1 MPPLWDEEG
10 TVPPVLDN
18 KKHPSLTG
26 RRKKFH
32 VINTSR
38 QRLFWACE
46 KERGEMGTDF
56 RHLQSPQEKINSG
69 HNYVWDNNWGPPSLS
84 LYFQTACCLLQSC
97 HNSASYQYIK
107 RLIWQPN
114 HRFAVGMWGSG
125 QENCLFMIQQ
135 RLWTRTDAVA
145 NWKMNENWQVSQ
157 GNQSDRIGFQYGNAG
172 EMITWK
178 LLQHI
183 SDFSFLRD
191 NGLVC
196 PLGLTRCSASKGK
209 STKSRMKV
217 PAPEIFINMVV
228 KGLKRLFSQPPF

>member
-1 MPPLWDEEG
+1 MSEITIEDLHLCLCIFRQQLAVYCKVV
-10 TVPPVLDN
+10 TIL
-18 KKHPSLTG
+18 H
-26 RRKKFH
+26 H
-32 VINTSR
+32 INISR
-38 QRLFWACE
+38 GWFGSRII
-46 KERGEMGTDF
+46 G
-56 RHLQSPQEKINSG
+56 LQ
-69 HNYVWDNNWGPPSLS
+69 L
-84 LYFQTACCLLQSC
+84 
-97 HNSASYQYIK
+97 
-107 RLIWQPN
+107 
-114 HRFAVGMWGSG
+114 GMWGSG

-217 PAPEIFINMVV
+217 PAPEMFINIVV

>member
-1 MPPLWDEEG
+1 
-10 TVPPVLDN
+10 
-18 KKHPSLTG
+18 
-26 RRKKFH
+26 
-32 VINTSR
+32 
-38 QRLFWACE
+38 
-46 KERGEMGTDF
+46 
-56 RHLQSPQEKINSG
+56 
-69 HNYVWDNNWGPPSLS
+69 
-84 LYFQTACCLLQSC
+84 
-97 HNSASYQYIK
+97 
-107 RLIWQPN
+107 
-114 HRFAVGMWGSG
+114 MWGSG

-217 PAPEIFINMVV
+217 PVPEMFINIVV
-228 KGLKRLFSQPPF
+228 KGLKRLFSQPPFYRDWWSCCRFLLRAISAFVFSFSFCHRFEAVVVVHETSDKSTSHLIKGKKPKWYRNIYKANYISTNICTSNYSLIFVPIMCCIYIPGVGNL